1 MKIDPRIYSTGDAQ
15 SEPVS
20 STKKDSAS
28 GATPKA
34 ANTSTSSSG
43 DTLQI
48 SSRHAEVQQL
58 TAQLANVPE
67 VRTQKIAPL
76 KAAVQQN
83 TYQPDSGK
91 IADAMLA
98 DQSSKS
104 AKA

>member
-15 SEPVS
+15 NEPVS
-20 STKKDSAS
+20 NAQKGSAS
-28 GATPKA
+28 AVSSQA
-34 ANTSTSSSG
+34 ANTSSSSSG

-48 SSRHAEVQQL
+48 SSRHVEVQQL
-58 TAQLANVPE
+58 AAQLANVPE
-67 VRTQKIAPL
+67 VRASKVAPL
-76 KAAVQQN
+76 KAAVEQN

-98 DQSSKS
+98 DQTSKS

>member
-15 SEPVS
+15 NEPVS
-20 STKKDSAS
+20 NAKKGSAS
-28 GATPKA
+28 GASSKA
-34 ANTSTSSSG
+34 ASISSSSSG

-67 VRTQKIAPL
+67 VRTPKVAPL

-98 DQSSKS
+98 DQTSKS

>member
-1 MKIDPRIYSTGDAQ
+1 MKIDPNIQPTGERPSDA
-15 SEPVS
+15 V
-20 STKKDSAS
+20 S
-28 GATPKA
+28 GARNGSGRSFASKA
-34 ANTSTSSSG
+34 DQSSSANSE
-43 DTLQI
+43 DSLQI

-67 VRTQKIAPL
+67 VRPARVGPL

-83 TYQPDSGK
+83 AYQPDSGG

-98 DQSSKS
+98 EYASTG